1 VYIANPKTLMDQRH
15 LNLDQRA
22 EVIKRERNLPKL
34 SASTVWRVYQEFGA
48 KYIKPKIVYRSK
60 NERQMELQQEQQQF
74 SQGIL
79 RTIIHCPQ
87 VEIVYIDETTF
98 HLWQAP
104 SRVWLKEGMR
114 IELPN
119 TRGQSITMIGAISTA
134 RGLFHTHTFAQTNT
148 TDTFLPFIIKLK
160 EKCRGHSCLVVM
172 DNLQVHKTRVVRDIF
187 ND

>member
-1 VYIANPKTLMDQRH
+1 MTGVKPSTQYMIIRRWLQHGKQVISLVQRRGPDKMLSYSDRVYIANPKTLMEQRH

-60 NERQMELQQEQQQF
+60 NERQMELQQQQQQF
-74 SQGIL
+74 SQIIL
-79 RTIIHCPQ
+79 RTIIHSPH

-119 TRGQSITMIGAISTA
+119 TRG
-134 RGLFHTHTFAQTNT
+134 
-148 TDTFLPFIIKLK
+148 
-160 EKCRGHSCLVVM
+160 
-172 DNLQVHKTRVVRDIF
+172 
-187 ND
+187 